1 MLSITHKECSWE
13 CEGSR
18 TKEFAHVIVD
28 CPIIGR
34 NSFTNKSLGENN
46 YKQTR
51 LKWQPLC

>member
-28 CPIIGR
+28 CPIKGL
-34 NSFTNKSLGENN
+34 NKSLEENN
-46 YKQTR
+46 YKID
-51 LKWQPLC
+51 